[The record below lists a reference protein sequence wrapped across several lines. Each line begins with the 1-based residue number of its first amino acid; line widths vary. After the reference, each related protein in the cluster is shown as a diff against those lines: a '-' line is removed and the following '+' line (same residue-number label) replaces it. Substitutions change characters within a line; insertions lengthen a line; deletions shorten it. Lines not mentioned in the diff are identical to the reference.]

1 MLMLLC
7 LFNVVL
13 NLKQKNTVNYPKL
26 RALKWIGKIA
36 LFPLKC
42 VAFLY
47 LVLMAYGGNI
57 SLLAMFY
64 RTAMVIILTQI
75 LIKAHKLNLTKIRTT
90 NYIRFLSFLTYVY
103 LLIYSIVIV
112 LLKALAESD
121 VSGSDKELTRVQSA
135 VN

>member
-112 LLKALAESD
+112 LLKALTESD